1 MDYYNEFYNDCINKY
16 NQNTDIDIEDIEAMK
31 EQITIINVKIKTEKY
46 ILSCEQIYSNV
57 FKRSLDYNH
66 ITNIKYDML
75 MGEMKDDMIESN
87 AYIRSLY
94 IDAIKLSLLIIN
106 KTHK

>member
-1 MDYYNEFYNDCINKY
+1 MNRYDEFYQDCINKY
-16 NQNTDIDIEDIEAMK
+16 NQNTDIDMEDIEAMK

-46 ILSCEQIYSNV
+46 ILSCEKIYSNV
-57 FKRSLDYNH
+57 FKRSLYYNH

-75 MGEMKDDMIESN
+75 MGEMNDDMIESN

-106 KTHK
+106 KTPK